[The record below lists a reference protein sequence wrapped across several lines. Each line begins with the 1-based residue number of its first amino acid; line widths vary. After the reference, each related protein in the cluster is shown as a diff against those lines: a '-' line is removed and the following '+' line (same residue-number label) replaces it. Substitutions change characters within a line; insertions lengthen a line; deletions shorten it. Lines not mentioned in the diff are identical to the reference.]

1 MFSDV
6 FGKAASVI
14 TDKFLENP
22 TEKIT
27 DVSGFRTK
35 GMKATNEQ
43 ALTVVD
49 GEMCAQ
55 QDEKLRFIR
64 SHMESLELSKLNL
77 ESLILSTTEK
87 HLPQLGLVMTVPGIQ
102 SFAAIDIISEIG
114 VDMSVFS
121 TSKHLCSWA
130 GLTPQNNESAGKK
143 KTTRISRVGA
153 YIKPLLAFV
162 LPVPGG
168 SLMPKITTLH
178 LKASW
183 TQKSNYRYRQD
194 ATQGHLQYAQEK

>member
-22 TEKIT
+22 TDKIT
-27 DVSGFRTK
+27 DVSGFRAK

-64 SHMESLELSKLNL
+64 SHMEALN
-77 ESLILSTTEK
+77 
-87 HLPQLGLVMTVPGIQ
+87 
-102 SFAAIDIISEIG
+102 
-114 VDMSVFS
+114 
-121 TSKHLCSWA
+121 
-130 GLTPQNNESAGKK
+130 
-143 KTTRISRVGA
+143 
-153 YIKPLLAFV
+153 
-162 LPVPGG
+162 
-168 SLMPKITTLH
+168 
-178 LKASW
+178 
-183 TQKSNYRYRQD
+183 
-194 ATQGHLQYAQEK
+194 